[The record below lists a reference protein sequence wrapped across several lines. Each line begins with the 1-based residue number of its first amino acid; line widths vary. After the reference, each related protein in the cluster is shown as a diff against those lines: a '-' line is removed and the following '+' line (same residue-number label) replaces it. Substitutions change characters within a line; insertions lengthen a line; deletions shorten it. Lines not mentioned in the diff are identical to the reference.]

1 MSRHLLSFKRTI
13 EHGNATVIGLEA
25 REQEKQRVASA
36 GRLLR
41 PLVEPQESSMECTEV
56 GTLIHSCLDS
66 VRHHGQYQEVC
77 DVHEIVFLWCSSL
90 TAAGALRAHA
100 P

>member
-1 MSRHLLSFKRTI
+1 
-13 EHGNATVIGLEA
+13 
-25 REQEKQRVASA
+25 
-36 GRLLR
+36 
-41 PLVEPQESSMECTEV
+41 MECTEV